1 MNILAIF
8 DINTNR
14 MTSIE
19 DRSLLNEGQTEFVS
33 NYSTNPELFNVQSG
47 TTTQVI
53 FDAIANKAGTR
64 QAPVL
69 IESNTALRVPN
80 LVNVYIENGSLKIAS

>member
-33 NYSTNPELFNVQSG
+33 NYSTNPKLFNIQSA
-47 TTTQVI
+47 TSTQAV
-53 FDAIANKAGTR
+53 FDELLSKAGTR

-69 IESNTALRVPN
+69 IKSNTALRVPN
-80 LVNVYIENGSLKIAS
+80 LVNVYVEKGSLKIAS